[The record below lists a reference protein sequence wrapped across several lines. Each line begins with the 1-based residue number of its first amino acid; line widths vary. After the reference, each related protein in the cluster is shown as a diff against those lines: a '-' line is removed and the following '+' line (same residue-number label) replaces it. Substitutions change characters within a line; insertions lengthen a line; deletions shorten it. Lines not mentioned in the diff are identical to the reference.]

1 MVLQFLWKKDFL
13 FHGGLIFRKLRILT
27 CVFDWLYSLSVLL
40 FPLSITFTVF
50 DSISSSIDEVL
61 SIKPSANVFVFGDF
75 NVHYK
80 DWQTYSG
87 ETERPVEFL

>member
-1 MVLQFLWKKDFL
+1 M
-13 FHGGLIFRKLRILT
+13 
-27 CVFDWLYSLSVLL
+27 
-40 FPLSITFTVF
+40 TFTVF
-50 DSISSSIDEVL
+50 DSVSSSIDQVL